1 MLRSDIEMDKLGNTL
16 QILMW
21 IVVVLAILIFV
32 ISIIVEHTNS
42 YDFLYSLMDEPSIVT
57 NNIKLLS

>member
-32 ISIIVEHTNS
+32 ISIIVGHTNS